1 MALLTALV
9 VEHLHL
15 QQTGMHVA
23 LLQTAASTPMGART
37 AAAGKATCFVHVA
50 ACCGHDL
57 RVVDAEEEEE
67 GVDVAEAKATRGGN
81 AGARRGPTIVG
92 GSLHGSSDTL
102 ELRLGKRERS
112 EKERGAL
119 DPRACAWACGP
130 ATGCCWLVLVCVAV
144 RA

>member
-23 LLQTAASTPMGART
+23 LLQTAASAPMGALT

-67 GVDVAEAKATRGGN
+67 GVDVAVAEATRGGN

-102 ELRLGKRERS
+102 ELRLGKREREARRREELS
-112 EKERGAL
+112 TRGLARG
-119 DPRACAWACGP
+119 RAGQRQ
-130 ATGCCWLVLVCVAV
+130 LVLVCVAE